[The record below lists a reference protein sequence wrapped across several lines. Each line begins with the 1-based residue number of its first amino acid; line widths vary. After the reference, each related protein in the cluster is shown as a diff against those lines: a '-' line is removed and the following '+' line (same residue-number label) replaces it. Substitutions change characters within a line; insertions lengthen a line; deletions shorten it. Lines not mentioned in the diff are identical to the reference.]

1 MPEEYS
7 NTTGGA
13 GATVKGR
20 PLDEGS
26 CGWEEG
32 GVSEK
37 YSEAAAS
44 RLRFQSIWVLDLVV
58 NRQVRG
64 RARHSSGRL
73 QVSRKR
79 LSYSDKEQVSTR
91 KTAFVIFGS
100 LAQICL
106 VNNSWKNI
114 PNSIGSSQLSW
125 I

>member
-7 NTTGGA
+7 NTIGGA

-20 PLDEGS
+20 PLDEEGS
-26 CGWEEG
+26 RGWEEG

-37 YSEAAAS
+37 YGEAAAS
-44 RLRFQSIWVLDLVV
+44 RLRFHRILVLDLDLVFD
-58 NRQVRG
+58 RQVRG

-91 KTAFVIFGS
+91 TAPFLIFGS
-100 LAQICL
+100 LA
-106 VNNSWKNI
+106 
-114 PNSIGSSQLSW
+114 
-125 I
+125 

>member
-20 PLDEGS
+20 PLDVEGS
-26 CGWEEG
+26 RGWEEG

-37 YSEAAAS
+37 YGEAAAS
-44 RLRFQSIWVLDLVV
+44 RSRFQSIWVLELVV
-58 NRQVRG
+58 DRQGRG

-79 LSYSDKEQVSTR
+79 LSYSDKEQVSSR
-91 KTAFVIFGS
+91 KTPFVIFGS
-100 LAQICL
+100 LT
-106 VNNSWKNI
+106 
-114 PNSIGSSQLSW
+114 
-125 I
+125 

>member
-20 PLDEGS
+20 PLDEES
-26 CGWEEG
+26 RGWEEG

-44 RLRFQSIWVLDLVV
+44 RLRFQSNWVLDLVV

-64 RARHSSGRL
+64 RARHSLGRL

-79 LSYSDKEQVSTR
+79 LSYSDKEQVSSR
-91 KTAFVIFGS
+91 KTPFVIFGS
-100 LAQICL
+100 LT
-106 VNNSWKNI
+106 
-114 PNSIGSSQLSW
+114 
-125 I
+125 

>member
-13 GATVKGR
+13 GAAVKSR

-91 KTAFVIFGS
+91 TAPFLIFGS
-100 LAQICL
+100 LA
-106 VNNSWKNI
+106 
-114 PNSIGSSQLSW
+114 
-125 I
+125 

>member
-7 NTTGGA
+7 NTA

-20 PLDEGS
+20 PLEEEGS

-32 GVSEK
+32 GVGEK

-91 KTAFVIFGS
+91 K
-100 LAQICL
+100 
-106 VNNSWKNI
+106 
-114 PNSIGSSQLSW
+114 QLS
-125 I
+125 

>member
-7 NTTGGA
+7 YITGSA

-20 PLDEGS
+20 PLEEEGS

-32 GVSEK
+32 GVGEK

-58 NRQVRG
+58 DRQVRG

-91 KTAFVIFGS
+91 KTPFVIFGS
-100 LAQICL
+100 HLNMSL
-106 VNNSWKNI
+106 
-114 PNSIGSSQLSW
+114 
-125 I
+125 

>member
-20 PLDEGS
+20 PLDEEGS
-26 CGWEEG
+26 RGWEEG

-44 RLRFQSIWVLDLVV
+44 RSRFQSIWVLELVV
-58 NRQVRG
+58 DRQVRG

-79 LSYSDKEQVSTR
+79 LSYSDKEQVSSR
-91 KTAFVIFGS
+91 KTPFVIFGS
-100 LAQICL
+100 LT
-106 VNNSWKNI
+106 
-114 PNSIGSSQLSW
+114 
-125 I
+125 